1 MEEKVLLQTGRG
13 LKRKESQN
21 RLQSNIDNI
30 HLTSPWVGA
39 WRGGQLVKHCLH
51 LVTAVIIE
59 KHQRLL
65 HQVKS
70 QLKKTKAKRCHY
82 FKSVLLQEHCGQEMK
97 EKHFPWFFFYFFSL
111 LFFSACCRWWWFKQR
126 EEEKWSKK
134 KGRHMWCDQRET
146 KVKGVKEE
154 QLFIFK
160 SSL

>member
-82 FKSVLLQEHCGQEMK
+82 FKSVLLQSEHCGQEMK
-97 EKHFPWFFFYFFSL
+97 EKHFPWF
-111 LFFSACCRWWWFKQR
+111 
-126 EEEKWSKK
+126 
-134 KGRHMWCDQRET
+134 
-146 KVKGVKEE
+146 
-154 QLFIFK
+154 IF
-160 SSL
+160 